1 MTSTSASASAS
12 ASGSGSG
19 TSYIPQSHSTSHHRV
34 HPPPSTIHPPL
45 HSQSTGN
52 SQHRIHPP
60 PYQHPYASGGVYYLA
75 EPVWTQP
82 HPQPLDIEQS
92 NPWHTDGLQEHE
104 DGHLIGHE
112 HEVTPHPVVSY
123 MYPTTQPLPL
133 PLTQTQSLPNFK
145 HQQQHGPI
153 PLANKTNIF
162 TPARYEY
169 EEGEDEISPALSRR
183 VLGEVDTPSVI
194 DPELDDEILEEL
206 EEDEYQPASAQRK
219 KGKGRA
225 SGVKKGKGKGKA
237 IGKGKGKAKGR
248 PRSSAA
254 KQPRTTIRGE
264 VRPAPSIQPRIG
276 DTQYDTYDTDSH
288 INTSYFPGLKNITY
302 PLLAAPEGTFLDVN
316 DLLILHPPALN
327 SDDSHVTVNQYN
339 KEVDTRDER
348 WLAEMGKSK
357 FEMYTC
363 RGCRKTYDGKN
374 ARSVARRHLQDKH
387 GIPLSQQARRTRWDI
402 GMFFPSFLL
411 PSYFVLCSVFT
422 CSFLLKCRKAR
433 LMSRRNESTC

>member
-1 MTSTSASASAS
+1 MASTSASTSAS

-19 TSYIPQSHSTSHHRV
+19 TGYIPLSHSTSHHRV
-34 HPPPSTIHPPL
+34 HPPPSIPL
-45 HSQSTGN
+45 HSQSASNG
-52 SQHRIHPP
+52 QPHRIHPP

-75 EPVWTQP
+75 EPTWVQ
-82 HPQPLDIEQS
+82 PQPQHPEIETS
-92 NPWHTDGLQEHE
+92 NPWLADGLQEHE

-112 HEVTPHPVVSY
+112 HEVTPHPFVSY
-123 MYPTTQPLPL
+123 MYPTQPL

-145 HQQQHGPI
+145 QQQHQHGPI
-153 PLANKTNIF
+153 SVPLGNKTNTF

-169 EEGEDEISPALSRR
+169 PEGEDEVSPALSGR

-194 DPELDDEILEEL
+194 DPELEDEILEEL
-206 EEDEYQPASAQRK
+206 EEDEYQPTSAQRK

-225 SGVKKGKGKGKA
+225 STVKKGKGKGKA
-237 IGKGKGKAKGR
+237 TGKGKGKAKGR

-264 VRPAPSIQPRIG
+264 VRPAPSIQPRI
-276 DTQYDTYDTDSH
+276 DNTAYDTYDTDSH

-302 PLLAAPEGTFLDVN
+302 PLLAAPEGTFLDDN

-402 GMFFPSFLL
+402 GELPLTSSFFLL
-411 PSYFVLCSVFT
+411 HP
-422 CSFLLKCRKAR
+422 FLHSTGRIW
-433 LMSRRNESTC
+433 LMGRRNESTGGRGGSSGEE

>member
-1 MTSTSASASAS
+1 
-12 ASGSGSG
+12 
-19 TSYIPQSHSTSHHRV
+19 
-34 HPPPSTIHPPL
+34 
-45 HSQSTGN
+45 
-52 SQHRIHPP
+52 
-60 PYQHPYASGGVYYLA
+60 
-75 EPVWTQP
+75 
-82 HPQPLDIEQS
+82 
-92 NPWHTDGLQEHE
+92 
-104 DGHLIGHE
+104 
-112 HEVTPHPVVSY
+112 
-123 MYPTTQPLPL
+123 MYPTTQPL

-145 HQQQHGPI
+145 HQRQHGPVPV
-153 PLANKTNIF
+153 PLGNKTNTF

-169 EEGEDEISPALSRR
+169 EEGEDEISPALSKR

-194 DPELDDEILEEL
+194 DPELDDEILDEL
-206 EEDEYQPASAQRK
+206 EEDEYQPTSAQRK

-225 SGVKKGKGKGKA
+225 STVKKGKGKGKA
-237 IGKGKGKAKGR
+237 TGKGKGKAKGR

-264 VRPAPSIQPRIG
+264 VRPAPSIQPRID
-276 DTQYDTYDTDSH
+276 DTEYDTYDTDSH

-348 WLAEMGKSK
+348 WLTGMGKSK

-402 GMFFPSFLL
+402 GEFFPSFSLL
-411 PSYFVLCSVFT
+411 L
-422 CSFLLKCRKAR
+422 SFLLLAF
-433 LMSRRNESTC
+433 LLLSFFILHLFH

>member
-1 MTSTSASASAS
+1 MTSTSTSASAS

-19 TSYIPQSHSTSHHRV
+19 TGYIPQSHSTSHHRV
-34 HPPPSTIHPPL
+34 HPPPSTIPL
-45 HSQSTGN
+45 HSQSTSN

-82 HPQPLDIEQS
+82 HPQPHEIEQS
-92 NPWHTDGLQEHE
+92 NPWHADGLQEHE

-112 HEVTPHPVVSY
+112 HEVTPHPFVSY

-145 HQQQHGPI
+145 HQQQHGPV
-153 PLANKTNIF
+153 PLSNKTNTF

-206 EEDEYQPASAQRK
+206 EEDEYQPTSAQRK

-225 SGVKKGKGKGKA
+225 STVKKGKGKGKA
-237 IGKGKGKAKGR
+237 TGKGKGKAKGR
-248 PRSSAA
+248 PRNSAA

-264 VRPAPSIQPRIG
+264 VRPAPSIQPRLD

-402 GMFFPSFLL
+402 GMFFPSDLSSLAF
-411 PSYFVLCSVFT
+411 SFVLD
-422 CSFLLKCRKAR
+422 CRCRR
-433 LMSRRNESTC
+433 LTSRRNESTC

>member
-1 MTSTSASASAS
+1 MTSTCTSASDS

-19 TSYIPQSHSTSHHRV
+19 TGYIPLSHSTLHHRV
-34 HPPPSTIHPPL
+34 HPPPSIPL
-45 HSQSTGN
+45 QSQSTSN

-82 HPQPLDIEQS
+82 QPQPHEIEQS
-92 NPWHTDGLQEHE
+92 NPWHADGLQEHE

-112 HEVTPHPVVSY
+112 HEVTPHPFVSY
-123 MYPTTQPLPL
+123 MYPTAQPLPL
-133 PLTQTQSLPNFK
+133 PLAQTQSLPNFK

-153 PLANKTNIF
+153 PLGNKTNTF

-206 EEDEYQPASAQRK
+206 EEDEYQPTSAQRK

-225 SGVKKGKGKGKA
+225 STVKKGKGKGKA
-237 IGKGKGKAKGR
+237 TGKGKGKAKGR
-248 PRSSAA
+248 PRSSGA

-264 VRPAPSIQPRIG
+264 VRPAPSIQPRID

-402 GMFFPSFLL
+402 GMFFPSYFL
-411 PSYFVLCSVFT
+411 
-422 CSFLLKCRKAR
+422 SFLVQSSPFPLV
-433 LMSRRNESTC
+433 